1 MTLAQAP
8 YTDALNGWD
17 AFSHA
22 DLLAVLQGNDQ
33 MVGYYD
39 IERRKRLADF
49 GLEPPQGS
57 IDLTYE
63 PSEFLS
69 EFATRRLQYYEEQ
82 RVVIWNQ
89 DLGYR
94 YIPVTVRGMEYYRRK
109 IEEQFQLLHDYM
121 FENRLSCV
129 HLRVSPRAGP
139 GKSPLTSLNEMKD
152 FLNPF
157 LSFVQRT
164 LGYRPFYVWAVEPTK
179 RGHCHYHII
188 FVGIS
193 WLMSKERLDKWFAD
207 HGYGTSAGIYVEALR
222 ADTRVKAGK
231 DLYKLLNYLIEYV
244 SKPQSDMRWQ
254 GLLTL
259 TRKREWGMSSKLR
272 QILSAYAER
281 RLRLSCNVGET
292 NSNEYKEWVFIG
304 IMSTTMI
311 EELIGEK
318 NPPPD
323 ELLSDLMDI
332 NGSLRRMTRPS
343 LGF

>member
-1 MTLAQAP
+1 MTSAQALP
-8 YTDALNGWD
+8 TDAPQGWD

-33 MVGYYD
+33 MTGYYD

-94 YIPVTVRGMEYYRRK
+94 YIPVSVRGMAHYRRNV
-109 IEEQFQLLHDYM
+109 EEQFTLLHDYM

-129 HLRVSPRAGP
+129 HLRVSPRAGN
-139 GKSPLTSLNEMKD
+139 GVSPLDSLIGMKK

-157 LSFVQRT
+157 LSFIQRT

-179 RGHCHYHII
+179 RGHCHYHILFI
-188 FVGIS
+188 GIS
-193 WLMSKERLDKWFAD
+193 WLMSKEKLDAWFKS
-207 HGYGTSAGIYVEALR
+207 HGYGGSAGIYVEALR
-222 ADTRVKAGK
+222 ADTRVKAGH

-244 SKPQSDMRWQ
+244 SKPQSDMKWQ

-281 RLRLSCNVGET
+281 RLRLSRNVGET
-292 NSNEYKEWVFIG
+292 NSTTSDVWVFIG
-304 IMSTTMI
+304 IMSKTMI
-311 EELIGEK
+311 DELIGDK

-323 ELLSDLMDI
+323 ELMSDLMDI
-332 NGSLRRMTRPS
+332 SGSLRRLTRPS